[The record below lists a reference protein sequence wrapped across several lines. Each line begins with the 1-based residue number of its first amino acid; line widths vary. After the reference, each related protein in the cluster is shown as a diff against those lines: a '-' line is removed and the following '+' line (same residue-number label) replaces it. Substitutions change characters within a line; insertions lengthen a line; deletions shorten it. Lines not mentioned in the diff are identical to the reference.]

1 MDYTPGYVY
10 KLMEK
15 GGPTDVRE
23 PYFKE
28 AMLHVPLCSGSRRKQ
43 HRASKYGLASV
54 SFSNLSHSSVEIPI
68 SPQLYS
74 PLEFTVLYSVSIFI

>member
-10 KLMEK
+10 ELMEK

-28 AMLHVPLCSGSRRKQ
+28 AVNEMMRARKLCAIANAKMPTKATFLTWKNFLA
-43 HRASKYGLASV
+43 ASWMMFA
-54 SFSNLSHSSVEIPI
+54 F
-68 SPQLYS
+68 S
-74 PLEFTVLYSVSIFI
+74 PLLSAILETV